1 MEDFPLNTADLLI
14 LGVVLLSTLFALSRG
29 FVRELLSLAAW
40 AGATFVT
47 IYGFS
52 TARPFAYDILAIPIL
67 ADVLLAAALFIASLL
82 TFSLIGRA
90 IATRVKES
98 KLKPLDRGLGLF
110 FGLLRGGLLVSLFY
124 LMFAWMMPSRDQPG
138 WVQDSMLMPVVAL
151 GAALL
156 SELVPDD
163 EEKESIEALRG
174 AKERT
179 LEAISIGRV
188 FQIFTD
194 PKSAVVDGKSG
205 YNREERSAMERLIE
219 RHK

>member
-1 MEDFPLNTADLLI
+1 MDNFPLNTADLLI

-52 TARPFAYDILAIPIL
+52 TARPFAYEILAIPIL
-67 ADVLLAAALFIASLL
+67 ADIILAVVLFIASLL

-90 IATRVKES
+90 IAARVKES

-110 FGLLRGGLLVSLFY
+110 FGLIRGGLLVSLFY

-138 WVQDSMLMPVVAL
+138 WAQDSKLMPLVAL
-151 GAALL
+151 GASLL

-163 EEKESIEALRG
+163 EEKERIEVLRG
-174 AKERT
+174 AREQT
-179 LEAISIGRV
+179 LDVISIGRL
-188 FQIFTD
+188 FQRFTD
-194 PKSAVVDGKSG
+194 PKSAAADGKSG
-205 YNREERSAMERLIE
+205 YNKEERGAMERLIE
-219 RHK
+219 RHQ